1 MSPGVYASIPTE
13 ILQLIFSHFC
23 LHCQRSPGIQHPPD
37 KSSYYSLERHTL
49 FSLCLASRRFCDI
62 AQPILYHEF
71 AHGYGDPRR
80 SATEPWDGRLASFVQ
95 TVERRR
101 DLAALVKWI
110 YINPYSLESAI
121 DNDQAQKFNG
131 GKWLQHQS
139 DTSDMVARLIAQL
152 PNLEHLSLSVSMI
165 ATESIRAS
173 SLRAADVSS
182 LPIKTLDIF
191 LHGTT
196 IQGQH
201 DLFSL
206 DYRARHIIEI
216 PPGLETL
223 NLHMCGKTWRRHPNL
238 HPLPY
243 LSNLKT
249 LRITHSRLN
258 NADLESLLSSCSAL
272 HTFVYEATAVPFD
285 RYSCI
290 SMPFDG
296 RDHFQA
302 YEAVNYLHH
311 YHRKTLK
318 SLHLDL
324 RQRDWF
330 PCLEDRDIWHTFSFT
345 DFPALEEL
353 FLNSNEIY
361 GRCRKE
367 KKSPVAYSHL
377 LLEILPSRIKS
388 LYLAEHIGN
397 LLPHLVTGLFALAD
411 AVTQGRFPRLEMVRC
426 DRDQKLDEEDED
438 SLRSI
443 FAAAGVDFEYETFP
457 LSEGTLGL
465 GSPQPSPSSLSP
477 MPLPDSDDPDL

>member
-1 MSPGVYASIPTE
+1 MFVNIPTE

-23 LHCQRSPGIQHPPD
+23 LHCQRSPGIQNTPD
-37 KSSYYSLERHTL
+37 KPSCYSLERHTL
-49 FSLCLASRRFCDI
+49 FSVCLASRRFCDI

-71 AHGYGDPRR
+71 AHGYGDSNR
-80 SATEPWDGRLASFVQ
+80 STTEPLDGRLASFVQ
-95 TVERRR
+95 TVETRR

-121 DNDQAQKFNG
+121 DNDKAQKFNA

-139 DTSDMVARLIAQL
+139 DTSDMVARLIVQL
-152 PNLEHLSLSVSMI
+152 PNLEHLSLSVSMV
-165 ATESIRAS
+165 ATESTRAS
-173 SLRAADVSS
+173 SLRAAEVSS

-196 IQGQH
+196 IQGQNH
-201 DLFSL
+201 LFSL
-206 DYRARHIIEI
+206 DYRARPIIEI
-216 PPGLETL
+216 SPGLETL
-223 NLHMCGKTWRRHPNL
+223 NLHMCGKTWRRHP
-238 HPLPY
+238 HCRIPS

-249 LRITHSRLN
+249 LRITHSRLTKV
-258 NADLESLLSSCSAL
+258 DLELVLSSCSAL
-272 HTFVYEATAVPFD
+272 HTFIYEASAVPFY

-290 SMPFDG
+290 TMPFDG

-302 YEAVNYLHH
+302 YEAVNYLHL

-318 SLHLDL
+318 TLHVDL
-324 RQRDWF
+324 RRRDWF
-330 PCLEDRDIWHTFSFT
+330 PCIEDRDIWHTFSFA

-361 GRCRKE
+361 RRCWKE
-367 KKSPVAYSHL
+367 KKSPVDYSRL
-377 LLEILPSRIKS
+377 LLEILPSSIKS
-388 LYLAEHIGN
+388 LCLAEHIGN

-411 AVTQGRFPRLEMVRC
+411 AVTQGLFPHLERIRC
-426 DRDQKLDEEDED
+426 DEDQRLDYEDED

-443 FAAAGVDFEYETFP
+443 FAAAEVDFGYETFP

-465 GSPQPSPSSLSP
+465 GSPPPSPSSLSP
-477 MPLPDSDDPDL
+477 MPLPHNDDPDL